1 MKQDKV
7 NVRIVLDQRRSK
19 GNRFP
24 IKLRVTYK
32 GDRKYYG
39 TGYDASSGDWIIIN
53 GIDAKG
59 NLRKIKNA
67 IASKEND
74 ALKCCEEIT
83 PFSFK
88 QFEIQFFDQRIKFEN
103 IESAFDA
110 YISQLNMNGQIG
122 TATCYQTACNSLNKF
137 KPNLLFEDIDKE
149 FLQDFENWMI
159 SKGKSI
165 TTVGVYLRPLRVII
179 NVAKDNGLVKPESY
193 PFGKRKYIIPTG
205 NNIKK
210 ALCMEEIKQVFN
222 YVTVPGTG
230 IDKAKDFW
238 IFSYLCNGINIM
250 DISKLKW
257 KNLNSSSINFIRE
270 KTKRTTKGNPINITA
285 VRNMH
290 IDKIISKWGK
300 QPGNKDDYVFD
311 IVDENDSLE
320 LARKKIQQFTKVI
333 NKWMKRMG
341 TELGFEINLTTYV
354 ARHSF
359 ATILVRSGAPLA
371 LASQTLGHSSILTTQ
386 RYFAGF
392 DLLEQA
398 QYTQALTNF

>member
-1 MKQDKV
+1 
-7 NVRIVLDQRRSK
+7 
-19 GNRFP
+19 
-24 IKLRVTYK
+24 
-32 GDRKYYG
+32 
-39 TGYDASSGDWIIIN
+39 
-53 GIDAKG
+53 
-59 NLRKIKNA
+59 
-67 IASKEND
+67 
-74 ALKCCEEIT
+74 
-83 PFSFK
+83 
-88 QFEIQFFDQRIKFEN
+88 
-103 IESAFDA
+103 
-110 YISQLNMNGQIG
+110 
-122 TATCYQTACNSLNKF
+122 
-137 KPNLLFEDIDKE
+137 
-149 FLQDFENWMI
+149 
-159 SKGKSI
+159 
-165 TTVGVYLRPLRVII
+165 
-179 NVAKDNGLVKPESY
+179 
-193 PFGKRKYIIPTG
+193 
-205 NNIKK
+205 
-210 ALCMEEIKQVFN
+210 
-222 YVTVPGTG
+222 
-230 IDKAKDFW
+230 
-238 IFSYLCNGINIM
+238 M

-270 KTKRTTKGNPINITA
+270 KTKRTTKGNPINIIA